1 MTRTDADVH
10 STGMF
15 SRLLLPD
22 LAGARTIWSAMSGF
36 RRLPFFFLLLTCASL
51 AEGMDRVPI
60 PRDPLAGQV
69 GSTVPTFQM
78 RTVSGPQMNRSVCH
92 VCRNGER
99 PVVMVV
105 LRDLR
110 PSQRVLL
117 RNLDRIVE
125 KERTRGLRSFA
136 VFLSELPPRDISRVQ
151 TFTFNGRVDMP
162 VGLAPDA
169 IGTDQLGVTDQ
180 NRVSVILYSN
190 QTVFKRYDFGEEGPT
205 HDEIREILAGT
216 EELLADFEQ

>member
-1 MTRTDADVH
+1 MVA
-10 STGMF
+10 
-15 SRLLLPD
+15 
-22 LAGARTIWSAMSGF
+22 A
-36 RRLPFFFLLLTCASL
+36 
-51 AEGMDRVPI
+51 MDRVPV
-60 PRDPLAGQV
+60 PRDPLAGEV
-69 GSTVPTFQM
+69 GSTVPSFQM
-78 RTVSGPQMNRSVCH
+78 RTVSGPLMNRSVCH

-105 LRDLR
+105 LRDLG

-117 RNLDRIVE
+117 RNIDRVVE

-136 VFLSELPPRDISRVQ
+136 VFLSDLPRRDISRVQ
-151 TFTFNGRVDMP
+151 TFTFNGRVGMP

-180 NRVSVILYSN
+180 HRMSVILYSN
-190 QTVFKRYDFGEEGPT
+190 QTVFKRYDFGEAGPT
-205 HDEIREILAGT
+205 HDEIRQVLAGT